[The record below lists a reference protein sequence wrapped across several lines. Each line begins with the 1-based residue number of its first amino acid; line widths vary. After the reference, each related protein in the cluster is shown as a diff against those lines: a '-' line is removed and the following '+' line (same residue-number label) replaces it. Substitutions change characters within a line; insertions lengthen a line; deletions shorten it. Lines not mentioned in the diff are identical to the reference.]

1 LENGGIELRGIYMR
15 LLIGAVVA
23 VAIAATAGWY
33 FVRGQ
38 DAAVPASA
46 AAATAGSQAVVV
58 EAGPVKLGAAR
69 RQIEAVGSLRS
80 NESVII
86 RPEIAGRITEIL
98 FDEGQRV
105 RKGAPL
111 IRLDAAIAQA
121 QVEQAKASLVLSRA
135 NHERAEDLYRKG
147 AGTQRARDEATSK
160 LRADEAALSLAQATL
175 DKATIVA
182 PFDGILGLRRIS
194 VGDYVTPGQDLVN
207 LENIESLKVDFR
219 VPEIFSSNLA
229 AGQAVRVSVDAIPD
243 ATYEGKVYAIDPA
256 HDPNG
261 RAVILRARL
270 LNRDGLL
277 RSGMFARVT
286 LLIEERREAIVVP
299 ETALVPIGHDHFV
312 FRVVDGKAL
321 QTKVRI
327 GQRRQ
332 GQVEIIDGLA
342 HDSVIVTEG
351 TVKVRDGAAVRTIA
365 PKET

>member
-1 LENGGIELRGIYMR
+1 MR
-15 LLIGAVVA
+15 LVIGAVVA
-23 VAIAATAGWY
+23 VVTVTAAGWY
-33 FVRGQ
+33 FMRGR

-46 AAATAGSQAVVV
+46 VAATGVPQGVVV

-111 IRLDAAIAQA
+111 IRLDAAIAKA
-121 QVEQAKASLVLSRA
+121 QVDQAKASLVLSRA
-135 NHERAEDLYRKG
+135 NHERAEDLFRKG
-147 AGTQRARDEATSK
+147 AGTQRARDEAIAK
-160 LRADEAALSLAQATL
+160 LRADEAALALAQATL

-182 PFDGILGLRRIS
+182 PFDGILGLRRVS

-207 LENIESLKVDFR
+207 IENIEALKVDFR
-219 VPEIFSSNLA
+219 VPEIFSSYLTTDQTVRINL
-229 AGQAVRVSVDAIPD
+229 DAIPGT
-243 ATYEGKVYAIDPA
+243 TYEGTVYAIDPA

-270 LNRDGLL
+270 PNRDGLL

-286 LLIEERREAIVVP
+286 LLIEERQDAIIVP
-299 ETALVPIGHDHFV
+299 ETALVPVGRDHFV

-321 QTKVRI
+321 QTKVKI

-332 GQVEIIDGLA
+332 GQVEIIDGLSR
-342 HDSVIVTEG
+342 DGIIVTEG
-351 TVKVRDGAAVRTIA
+351 TVKVRDGAAVRPVA
-365 PKET
+365 PKES